1 MNINKIIGYYSCGN
15 LEFSSKIEACIY
27 GTKTK
32 TPVKWHFS
40 DEIFDSYPWHIEP
53 SESLDELYN
62 KRARE
67 IREKYDYIVLAFSGG
82 GDSNNILEAFIRQGL
97 LIDEV
102 VVNVMGER
110 NNFTKIDPNCRNNW
124 NESAEYHL
132 QTIPRLQYIKDTS
145 PSTKISVIDLSNFVF
160 DFFNSF
166 GDENWLSYTRER
178 LNVSGLMRH
187 NFLHFKQIRKRFDAS
202 KKIAMIVGIEKPRTF
217 IENGKFKFLFLD
229 KAVNIAT
236 VQEFIED
243 YDNTSIEYFYWHPDA
258 VKIIAKQVHVIKR
271 WLELTPEYIPYWVSQ
286 DVNEY
291 YKKFRL
297 IHEPALRSLL
307 YSTWKS
313 EYWQSQKSTLDWHSE
328 IDDWFHKGYQGTKE
342 HNIWQAGL
350 THIQKNASDYML
362 EGDKNLGLKGFTK
375 IYDVGNFVFPKKK
388 NNF

>member
-1 MNINKIIGYYSCGN
+1 MDINKTIGFYTCGN
-15 LEFSSKIEACIY
+15 QEFSSKIEACIY
-27 GTKTK
+27 GTTTK
-32 TPVKWHFS
+32 LPVNWHFN
-40 DEIFDSYPWHIEP
+40 DDVFNSYPWHIEP
-53 SESLDELYN
+53 AESLDELYN

-102 VVNVMGER
+102 VVNVMGEK

-132 QTIPRLQYIKDTS
+132 QTIPRLQYIKDAS
-145 PSTKISVIDLSNFVF
+145 PATKISVIDLSNFVF

-187 NFLHFKQIRKRFDAS
+187 NFLHFKEIRKRFDS
-202 KKIAMIVGIEKPRTF
+202 NKKIAMILGIEKPRTF
-217 IENGKFKFLFLD
+217 IEDGKFKFLFLD

-243 YDNTSIEYFYWHPDA
+243 YDNTFIEYFYWHPDA
-258 VKIIAKQVHVIKR
+258 AKIIAKQVHVIKR
-271 WLELTPEYIPYWVSQ
+271 WLELTPEYVPYWVSN
-286 DVNEY
+286 DPNEY

-297 IHEPALRSLL
+297 VHEPVLRSLL
-307 YSTWKS
+307 YSSWKLT
-313 EYWQSQKSTLDWHSE
+313 YWQSQKSTLDWYSE
-328 IDDWFHKGYQGTKE
+328 IDDWFHKGYQGTRE
-342 HNIWQAGL
+342 YDIWNAGL
-350 THIQKNASDYML
+350 EHIKKSASDYML
-362 EGDKNLGLKGFTK
+362 EGNKNLGLKGFVK
-375 IYDVGNFVFPKKK
+375 IYDIGNFVFPKKK
-388 NNF
+388 NNP